1 MNTFEADVK
10 AAISS
15 NKQYQAELKKIIK
28 EQFEERKEALVENFT
43 NHPVTKEISAEESPN
58 ISNTLGGYGNLFGF
72 LGFDQGS
79 DPIYPVQE
87 TLKEKTKLD
96 HISIKTST
104 DSVLVRY
111 SVPDLDDFNS
121 SAQLEW
127 DATNWVKGIERGISG
142 FQNFMAKAAGKS
154 GQGIQTKGSI
164 KPFTG
169 GANRFRNTKYM
180 SDLINKFKLS
190 INKLWKS
197 IFKTH

>member
-28 EQFEERKEALVENFT
+28 EQFEERKDALVENFT

-72 LGFDQGS
+72 LGFDKGS

-190 INKLWKS
+190 INKL
-197 IFKTH
+197 

>member
-1 MNTFEADVK
+1 MSTFEADVK

-72 LGFDQGS
+72 LGFDKGS

-190 INKLWKS
+190 INKL
-197 IFKTH
+197 

>member
-1 MNTFEADVK
+1 MSTFEADVK

>member
-154 GQGIQTKGSI
+154 GQGIQIKGSI